1 MSLQVPPDAQVPPG
15 AVQRVQAALASL
27 GCPGETVPVAA
38 VRDRIDSARAH
49 DDTTGALPTESLTTT
64 HLFRAGTRNW
74 LVLVRAGRIV
84 DPVSL
89 GGVLGEMDVAALSPQ
104 IAAHHTGQH
113 PGGFAPVAAEHPH
126 GVILDVDLARFAIL
140 WVPAGH
146 PDWAFPTNYAQLLR
160 ITAGMA
166 AEVGEL
172 PHRQQPPTMQ
182 P

>member
-1 MSLQVPPDAQVPPG
+1 MPPQVPPA
-15 AVQRVQAALASL
+15 AVQRVQTALASL
-27 GCPGETVPVAA
+27 GCPGETVPIAA
-38 VRDRIDSARAH
+38 VRDRIDSAPG
-49 DDTTGALPTESLTTT
+49 DGSTSGPSPTESLTTS
-64 HLFRAGTRNW
+64 HLFQAGTRNW
-74 LVLVRAGRIV
+74 MVLVRTGRIV

-89 GGVLGEMDVAALSPQ
+89 GGVLGEMDVAELSPQ

-113 PGGFAPVAAEHPH
+113 AGGFAPVATQQSH
-126 GVILDVDLARFAIL
+126 GVILDVDLARFATI

-146 PDWAFPTNYAQLLR
+146 PDWVFPTNYAQLLR

-172 PHRQQPPTMQ
+172 PYPQQPPTMQ